1 MFIKLIVTGIGLLLV
16 SCSTGK
22 YGNSSILSFGQG
34 ETTTDT
40 GVRYL
45 LGRGVARD
53 DKQAFYYFS
62 RAANDGDTFA
72 ENELAYMY
80 AAGKGTERDYTKAL
94 YWYQQAANHGL
105 ASAQYNLGLM
115 YLYGLGVSPNK
126 TLARKWFQAS
136 RAHDFEPARDAL
148 VRLNA

>member
-1 MFIKLIVTGIGLLLV
+1 MFRFMIIAWISLLLI
-16 SCSTGK
+16 SCSTHGDT
-22 YGNSSILSFGQG
+22 SMLSFGRSD
-34 ETTTDT
+34 TTTDK
-40 GVRYL
+40 GMRYL

-62 RAANDGDTFA
+62 RAANDGDPFA